1 MYILYINFTKSLQD
15 LQPVF
20 PAHLEFVDA
29 NIKTGKFILSG
40 GLTGKP
46 AGVVLA
52 NINNEDELKALLAE
66 DPFVREQVADYEVI
80 EFKPSRYH
88 ESLASLI
95 APTLE

>member
-15 LQPVF
+15 AQPVF
-20 PAHLEFVDA
+20 PAHLEFIDA
-29 NIKTGKFILSG
+29 HIKTGEFLLSG
-40 GLTGKP
+40 GLAGKP

-52 NINNEDELKALLAE
+52 NIGNEDELKALIAE

-88 ESLASLI
+88 ESLAALI
-95 APTLE
+95 APSLG

>member
-1 MYILYINFTKSLQD
+1 MYILFINFTKSLQD
-15 LQPVF
+15 IRPVF
-20 PAHLEFVDA
+20 PAHLEFIDA
-29 NIKTGKFILSG
+29 HIKTGKFILSG

-52 NINNEDELKALLAE
+52 NINNGDELKALLAE
-66 DPFVREQVADYEVI
+66 DPFVLEQVAEYEII

-95 APTLE
+95 APL